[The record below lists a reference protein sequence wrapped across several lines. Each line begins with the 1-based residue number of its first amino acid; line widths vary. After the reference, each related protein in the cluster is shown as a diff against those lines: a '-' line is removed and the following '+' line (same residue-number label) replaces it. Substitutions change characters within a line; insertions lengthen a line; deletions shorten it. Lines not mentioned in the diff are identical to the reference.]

1 MEAEGRILEL
11 SDANLQSFKNFCV
24 KYRNMVDDTF
34 LDDED
39 LDSIVPGPENPTFL
53 YLEGSKI
60 VAVASLMMDEYNIR
74 ENRSRFRIL
83 FSEKESRG
91 IYEGI
96 FHRIL
101 IHAQDLEK
109 VYIKVP
115 TFNDILMDRIE
126 RLGFIRQRYTY
137 LMVRGDDPVRDE
149 DLPEGFALRSF
160 DPERDIDEWCRVRNI
175 VFATVK
181 GSETPLTPQMV
192 SDFIGANDYLSGGMI
207 MLTYKGENIGMVRG
221 TRSEYE
227 GKPVMNISSV
237 GVLPEYQ
244 GRGFGRI
251 LLREAIRYAKRSGFD
266 RTIISVNADNE
277 DARKIY
283 DRERFKEIEG
293 IVCYEYLVH

>member
-126 RLGFIRQRYTY
+126 RLGFI
-137 LMVRGDDPVRDE
+137 
-149 DLPEGFALRSF
+149 
-160 DPERDIDEWCRVRNI
+160 
-175 VFATVK
+175 
-181 GSETPLTPQMV
+181 
-192 SDFIGANDYLSGGMI
+192 
-207 MLTYKGENIGMVRG
+207 
-221 TRSEYE
+221 
-227 GKPVMNISSV
+227 
-237 GVLPEYQ
+237 
-244 GRGFGRI
+244 
-251 LLREAIRYAKRSGFD
+251 
-266 RTIISVNADNE
+266 
-277 DARKIY
+277 
-283 DRERFKEIEG
+283 
-293 IVCYEYLVH
+293 